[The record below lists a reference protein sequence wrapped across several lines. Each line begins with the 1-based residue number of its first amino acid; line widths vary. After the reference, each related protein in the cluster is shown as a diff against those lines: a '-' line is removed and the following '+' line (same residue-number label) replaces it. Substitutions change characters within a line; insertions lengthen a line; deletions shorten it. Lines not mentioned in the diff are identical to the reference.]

1 MQTFGENVVLIYEEG
16 KIVGFIDR
24 DARVHKSEPM
34 KTDDVAKLID
44 PDYGVVARTM
54 RKNGEKGKK
63 CEKCYGTG
71 RYGANGEEVCPDCK
85 GNGTA

>member
-44 PDYGVVARTM
+44 PEYGVVARTM
-54 RKNGEKGKK
+54 RKNGD
-63 CEKCYGTG
+63 T
-71 RYGANGEEVCPDCK
+71 
-85 GNGTA
+85 TAKP